1 MTGPNTTMGLP
12 ITPADQSPRPH
23 VCFLKQA
30 AGQVELTNNCM
41 VRAFAAHKLRLTDFA
56 AHKLRLTAF
65 AAHKLRLT
73 AFAAH
78 KLQENVIVAFKKLTV
93 NRPLAH
99 IKC

>member
-1 MTGPNTTMGLP
+1 MGLP

-65 AAHKLRLT
+65 AAHK
-73 AFAAH
+73 
-78 KLQENVIVAFKKLTV
+78 
-93 NRPLAH
+93 
-99 IKC
+99 